1 MLVRDMASESGWSVY
16 TRPRVCL
23 ANVVVE
29 MIPVLQAMVRQTR
42 VCVPY
47 VLHVEYCAARRPTT
61 SLRGKRS
68 DYTNSFKAVAVAVR
82 RAFPFVIVQ
91 GNPMSPSEKPRV
103 GAFEI
108 SFVDAER
115 GAAHP
120 IHSKIKD
127 GKWPSRMD
135 TILRRIADAM
145 ARIQVMYE
153 LPDDRSEVEVSG
165 VCVCWGGLGG

>member
-47 VLHVEYCAARRPTT
+47 VLHVEYCTAPRPTT

-91 GNPMSPSEKPRV
+91 GNRTLRSEEPRV

-135 TILRRIADAM
+135 TVLRRIADAM
-145 ARIQVMYE
+145 ARIQVTYE